1 MRLKV
6 LFTLAMLS
14 FVTGF
19 SQHSPARDWNEEM
32 LHAIRNDFARP
43 TVHARN
49 LFHASVV
56 MYDAWA
62 IFNPPAS
69 PVLLGNTF
77 QGVSTPYSSLP
88 VPANADEA
96 TQEVMSYAMYR
107 LMSHRFQNSPGV
119 EEIFTSIDLLM
130 DSYGYDTSINTT
142 NYSDGSYAALGNYLA
157 RMMIQFGL
165 QDNSN
170 EINDYANQFYAPVN
184 PPLILEEYEDN
195 IHINPDH
202 WQPLAFE
209 SYIDQSGNII
219 PGGIPNFLSPEWG
232 AVSPFALQEEDLEIL
247 NNGSINSYVYNNPG
261 DPPYIQNSNANG
273 IDDPYKWNFSLVLSW
288 SSHLDPEILTEIDIS
303 PANLG
308 NYDSAL
314 FPETFTEYKDFYD
327 FTNGG
332 ATSNGHDVNPVT
344 GMPYEPQMVKLSD
357 YARVLAE
364 FWADGPDSETP
375 PGHWFVI
382 LNYVSDHPLLEKRF
396 KGEGP
401 ILSDLEWDV
410 KLYLT
415 LGGAMHDA
423 AVTTWGIKGFY
434 DYTRPISTIRYM
446 AAKGQSTDP
455 ALPNFDPHGLPL
467 IDTLIELIEEGNPLA
482 GADNENVGEL
492 KVLAW
497 RGPDFI
503 EDPTVDIA
511 GVDWILAKRWW
522 PYQRGTFVTPPFA
535 GYVSGHSTFSRAAAE
550 VLTFTTGDAFFPGG
564 MGTFEIEQDTFLFF
578 EKGPSEPFS
587 LQWATY
593 RDASDQTSLSR
604 IWGGIHPPVDDVP
617 GRILGEQIG
626 LGAFN
631 LAEAYFNGEI
641 LGVEDTSLL
650 SELVLYP
657 NPAKNTVQIAHPASL
672 TIETIE
678 VFDTAS
684 RKVQSFQNNKNE
696 VQPSFT
702 IQTLENGLYI
712 VKLQTSRGAVS
723 KRLLVER

>member
-1 MRLKV
+1 MRLK
-6 LFTLAMLS
+6 LLLTLTIVS
-14 FVTGF
+14 FASSF
-19 SQHSPARDWNEEM
+19 AQHSPARDWNEEM
-32 LHAIRNDFARP
+32 LFAIRNDFARP

-49 LFHASVV
+49 LFHSSVI

-77 QGVSTPYSSLP
+77 QGVSTPYISLP
-88 VPANADEA
+88 IPNNPDDA
-96 TQEVMSYAMYR
+96 TKEVMSYAVYR
-107 LMSHRFQNSPGV
+107 LMKHRFQNSPGD
-119 EEIFTSIDLLM
+119 EDIFTSIEALM
-130 DSYGYDTSINTT
+130 ASYGYDTTITT
-142 NYSDGSYAALGNYLA
+142 TDYSDGSYAALGNYLGGK
-157 RMMIQFGL
+157 MIAFGL

-170 EINDYANQFYAPVN
+170 EIDDYANLFYAPVN
-184 PPLILEEYEDN
+184 PPLILEEYADN
-195 IHINPDH
+195 TNIDPNR

-232 AVSPFALQEEDLEIL
+232 IVSPFALKDEDLEIL
-247 NNGSINSYVYNNPG
+247 DNGSITSYIYNNPG
-261 DPPYIQNSNANG
+261 EPPYIQNSSANG
-273 IDDPYKWNFSLVLSW
+273 IDDPFKWNFSLVLSW
-288 SSHLDPEILTEIDIS
+288 SSHLDPANPLEIDIS
-303 PANLG
+303 PATLG
-308 NYDSAL
+308 NLDISDL
-314 FPETFTEYKDFYD
+314 PDTFNEYKDFYN

-332 ATSNGHDVNPVT
+332 ALSNGHAINPVT

-410 KLYLT
+410 KMYLT
-415 LGGAMHDA
+415 MGGAMHDS

-455 ALPNFDPHGLPL
+455 SLPNFDPHGLPL
-467 IDTLIELIEEGNPLA
+467 INNLIEVIEPGDPLA
-482 GADNENVGEL
+482 GDAGQNIGEL
-492 KVLAW
+492 KVFAW
-497 RGPDFI
+497 KGPDFI
-503 EDPTVDIA
+503 EDPTADIA

-535 GYVSGHSTFSRAAAE
+535 GYVSGHSTYSRAAAE
-550 VLTFTTGDAFFPGG
+550 VLTFATGDPFFPGG
-564 MGTFEIEQDTFLFF
+564 VGEFEVEQDTFLFF
-578 EKGPSEPFS
+578 EKGPSESFT

-604 IWGGIHPPVDDVP
+604 IWGGIHPPVDDIP
-617 GRILGEQIG
+617 GRKLGEIIG
-626 LGAFN
+626 VDAAT
-631 LAEAYFNGEI
+631 LAEAYFNGEV
-641 LGVEDTSLL
+641 LGVEENSLL
-650 SELVLYP
+650 QELVLYP
-657 NPAKNTVQIAHPASL
+657 NPAKHTVQIAHPSTL
-672 TIETIE
+672 TIKAIE

-684 RKVQSFQNNKNE
+684 RKVQSLQNSMA
-696 VQPSFT
+696 QPVLD
-702 IQTLENGLYI
+702 IQALEDGLYI
-712 VKLQTSRGAVS
+712 VRVQTSSGVVS
-723 KRLLVER
+723 KRLLVHR